1 MPMQG
6 QKSGHFLR
14 FQLHSERLILSSMEY
29 IPAPSDI
36 IHTIVTAPAESPSCY
51 AILCDRALLE
61 DYRHTGR
68 RTRLITA
75 SIAATALTRHEIFPD
90 WDETILGLDDLAL
103 TRAELTAEVGE
114 KILIL
119 RTHVKG
125 VA

>member
-1 MPMQG
+1 
-6 QKSGHFLR
+6 
-14 FQLHSERLILSSMEY
+14 MEY

-51 AILCDRALLE
+51 AIQWNDRARLE
-61 DYRHTGR
+61 DCRFTGR

-90 WDETILGLDDLAL
+90 WDETILELDDLAL

-114 KILIL
+114 YILIL